1 MTACTFCFKKYNPDA
16 LVFKVL
22 KRSLIISSWNPY
34 DNEQTSTQ
42 NCFVSQKVRASSLQI
57 CFSSRIS
64 GPNYFAETLVQ
75 RSIQAHVTNKTS
87 RLSAQTTSSL
97 TVLITKTEQG
107 IRTKWRNK
115 LIPRSHYLQGFRG
128 DIVIN
133 TNYNT
138 ILTLFRRA
146 WSTSNKVLPPS
157 TKEYNS
163 RFSKSQTI

>member
-1 MTACTFCFKKYNPDA
+1 MTTSKRARKIVLFPKSTRIIIANLFFKPHFGTKLFCRDA
-16 LVFKVL
+16 G
-22 KRSLIISSWNPY
+22 
-34 DNEQTSTQ
+34 
-42 NCFVSQKVRASSLQI
+42 A
-57 CFSSRIS
+57 
-64 GPNYFAETLVQ
+64 G
-75 RSIQAHVTNKTS
+75 SIQAHVTNKTS

-146 WSTSNKVLPPS
+146 WSTGNKVLPPS
-157 TKEYNS
+157 TKQYNS
-163 RFSKSQTI
+163 RFSNSQTI